1 MVPIETTTEAT
12 TTATDPG
19 TVPAS
24 PTDVV
29 RAFLISPDAELV
41 CDELI
46 TEKFLRASY
55 GDRAGCLS
63 ARKPATLA
71 TSVQLSGGAGGVVK
85 AMVNGG
91 LYDGDELTF
100 TLVGTGVIDSVKSDA
115 PVGAQHPRCCVLVG
129 SRPEAASPPAS
140 LPRGS

>member
-1 MVPIETTTEAT
+1 MAGCGEKDEPETTGAVVPIETTTSTSTA
-12 TTATDPG
+12 ATDP
-19 TVPAS
+19 TVPTS

-71 TSVQLSGGAGGVVK
+71 TSVQLSGEAEGVVK

-100 TLVGTGVIDSVKSDA
+100 TLVGTGT
-115 PVGAQHPRCCVLVG
+115 
-129 SRPEAASPPAS
+129 
-140 LPRGS
+140 